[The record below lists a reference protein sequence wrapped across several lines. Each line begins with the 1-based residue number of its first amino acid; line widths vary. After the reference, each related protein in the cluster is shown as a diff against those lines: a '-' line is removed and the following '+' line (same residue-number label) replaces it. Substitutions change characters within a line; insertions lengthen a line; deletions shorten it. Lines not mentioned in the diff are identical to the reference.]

1 MSEKI
6 GERHAGHSRA
16 GDFNWHFLF
25 HRQESRVV
33 EGRGWISAERSFSTL
48 AVKFLCEGFMERDHS
63 CPGII
68 YIVGERAAR
77 VPRWFKS
84 LHSTV
89 APYFICIQ
97 NALRDVHP
105 LSLSSTPLCTNAN
118 CTRLYPCRYSGAY
131 YYRGEKKIFNVWQKT
146 GRPAGVPDL
155 LSAPTL
161 SSRTGDFL
169 RPLSTSRHS
178 AFFFVRSRLGP
189 RW

>member
-6 GERHAGHSRA
+6 GERHAGHSCA

-131 YYRGEKKIFNVWQKT
+131 YYRGEKKIFNVWQKLDDQRVCLICYQR
-146 GRPAGVPDL
+146 RPSPLGL
-155 LSAPTL
+155 ETFSAL
-161 SSRTGDFL
+161 
-169 RPLSTSRHS
+169 
-178 AFFFVRSRLGP
+178 SRLLAT
-189 RW
+189 RLFFC